1 MRGPWPPR
9 WWKGRAEGGQREGTA
24 LGPTPTPLSAA
35 IPTWRHLGGQHHP
48 IDLAPPWGIPVHDHL
63 GRQAGGEAHT
73 RKLKGSSRWEKQTAW
88 GVGEGRD
95 HMRMHA
101 AAGKR
106 GHRPPLP
113 VPHPHPCRPPKT
125 LATPGRHS
133 HPHPPTHPRAHASPC
148 GRAALT
154 AQAPSPPR
162 DPHPQHPSTH
172 RGDPPTHPPT
182 LSPNSTPLK
191 PAAQLCMRPRP
202 SSAPSRRPPAPLPM
216 PRAGRARA
224 AAT

>member
-1 MRGPWPPR
+1 MGGWRSGYIGLQVAGRWQEQGAMRGPWPPR

-113 VPHPHPCRPPKT
+113 VPHPPPCRPPKT

-133 HPHPPTHPRAHASPC
+133 HPHPPTPGLMPHL
-148 GRAALT
+148 AAEQHSQRRPLL
-154 AQAPSPPR
+154 
-162 DPHPQHPSTH
+162 PQGTPTPSTQARTAATH
-172 RGDPPTHPPT
+172 PPTHPP
-182 LSPNSTPLK
+182 
-191 PAAQLCMRPRP
+191 
-202 SSAPSRRPPAPLPM
+202 
-216 PRAGRARA
+216 
-224 AAT
+224 